1 MIAALNRSACPLCCI
16 NAAIKVSAEAI
27 SLVFAMMTMLMMVEI
42 LVQESLW
49 WAEVVMLAPASEPAA
64 ATSNTLWSDFFQLVA
79 KFSVFLV
86 FSKCISVFCHACSW
100 LAGVWLT
107 TQKAPVAANTK
118 YISLIFFR

>member
-27 SLVFAMMTMLMMVEI
+27 SLVFAMITMLMMVVI

-64 ATSNTLWSDFFQLVA
+64 AISNILRSDLLNLLQSSLYICVYHIYH
-79 KFSVFLV
+79 VFN
-86 FSKCISVFCHACSW
+86 SKLSLYSIL
-100 LAGVWLT
+100 LAL
-107 TQKAPVAANTK
+107 AAN
-118 YISLIFFR
+118 SSG